1 MKVRIR
7 TTKAKSCFTST
18 SRTLRKV
25 APKKSSAPRQEHCT
39 RYVSRG
45 ITHHFYFHPLSFH
58 ERTCT
63 YGHSYIQGRCTP
75 TMRLSASPIT
85 FASLGHQCHQR
96 PLTKNLQAMREP
108 TNLQQH
114 HASNHSLALPMSRP
128 LTGWQRLTLPPTR
141 SDNWS
146 LPAQA
151 RIVQFPIL

>member
-1 MKVRIR
+1 MLHIHVSNSAESGAKKEQR
-7 TTKAKSCFTST
+7 TT
-18 SRTLRKV
+18 SRALHEICVKRNHT
-25 APKKSSAPRQEHCT
+25 P
-39 RYVSRG
+39 
-45 ITHHFYFHPLSFH
+45 FYFHPLSFH

-128 LTGWQRLTLPPTR
+128 LTGWQRLTLSPTR
-141 SDNWS
+141 SDNWY

-151 RIVQFPIL
+151 RIVQFPSL